1 MGRGKRMGIARKSGG
16 ERGDLLGGGRGG
28 GRGVRKNR
36 EEKGKVEVEEIKRMH
51 FRGNSFS

>member
-28 GRGVRKNR
+28 GGVRKNR

-51 FRGNSFS
+51 FRGNSFL